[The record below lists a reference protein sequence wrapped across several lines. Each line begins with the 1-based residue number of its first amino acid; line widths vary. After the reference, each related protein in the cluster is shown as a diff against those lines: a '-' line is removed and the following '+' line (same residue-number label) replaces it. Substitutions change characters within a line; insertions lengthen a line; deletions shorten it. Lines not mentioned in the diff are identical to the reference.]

1 MFNMQSQLPAQ
12 IRAQQQQLT
21 QIRWQRR
28 QRSRQLRT
36 EWQTPAFCLL
46 AGATMLWLML
56 RPPLSTDAQQPPT
69 QQPQPTAPKH
79 RKIETNTW
87 WPALLMLF
95 KFGQLLLLFS
105 PSPQPAAAKAEQSKA
120 D

>member
-1 MFNMQSQLPAQ
+1 
-12 IRAQQQQLT
+12 
-21 QIRWQRR
+21 
-28 QRSRQLRT
+28 
-36 EWQTPAFCLL
+36 
-46 AGATMLWLML
+46 MLWLML

-69 QQPQPTAPKH
+69 LQPQPTVPKH
-79 RKIETNTW
+79 QKIETNTW